1 MHKFMEITAKDNALV
16 KLVCSLQGS
25 AKARREKGLFVLE
38 GLRICRDAFE
48 NSIKFTHIIVTRTAL
63 EKFGEEIKRFS
74 LAANQMVLVPDA
86 LIKKMSDTDTPQ
98 GILAVAEMPKINSKP
113 NKSGR
118 YIGLERVADPS
129 NLGAVARTAEAL
141 GIDGIVLT
149 NDGCDPYSPKAL
161 RASMGTLLRM
171 PLYICEDIT
180 LFADNIGLRKI
191 ACVVNSDAKKITEI
205 TPANGDIFLIG
216 NEANGLSDKTKEAAD
231 IKITIPM
238 SGRAESLNAAAAA
251 SIVMWEM
258 TRGITDER

>member
-1 MHKFMEITAKDNALV
+1 MQNFIEITAKDNALV
-16 KLVCSLQGS
+16 KQVCALQSS

-38 GLRICRDAFE
+38 GLRICRDAYE

-63 EKFGEEIKRFS
+63 EKYGDEIEKFS
-74 LAANQMVLVPDA
+74 MVANNRVIVTDA
-86 LIKKMSDTDTPQ
+86 LIKKMSDTDSPQ
-98 GILAVAEMPKINSKP
+98 GVLALAEMPKINAVP

-141 GIDGIVLT
+141 GIDGIILT

-171 PLYICEDIT
+171 PLYICDDII
-180 LFADNIGLRKI
+180 LFSNEIGLRKI
-191 ACVVNSDAKKITEI
+191 ACVVNSDAQKITDI
-205 TPANGDIFLIG
+205 SPANGDIFMIG
-216 NEANGLSDKTKEAAD
+216 NEANGLSEKTKESAD
-231 IKITIPM
+231 VRITIPM

-258 TRGITDER
+258 TRG

>member
-1 MHKFMEITAKDNALV
+1 MQKFMEITAKDNALV
-16 KLVCSLQGS
+16 KQVCALQGS

-63 EKFGEEIKRFS
+63 EKNSDEIADFCS
-74 LAANQMVLVPDA
+74 VANQAVLVPDI
-86 LIKKMSDTDTPQ
+86 LLKKMSDTDSPQ
-98 GILAVAEMPKINSKP
+98 GILAVAEMPKIDVMP
-113 NKSGR
+113 NKNGR

-141 GIDGIVLT
+141 GIDGIILT

-171 PLYICEDIT
+171 PLYIC
-180 LFADNIGLRKI
+180 DNIIEFSNEIGLRKI
-191 ACVVNSDAKKITEI
+191 ACVVNDDAQKITEI
-205 TPANGDIFLIG
+205 SPKNGDIFIIG
-216 NEANGLSDKTKEAAD
+216 NEANGLTDKTKGAAD
-231 IKITIPM
+231 ISITIPM

-258 TRGITDER
+258 TRGKYDV

>member
-1 MHKFMEITAKDNALV
+1 MQNFLEITAKDNALV
-16 KLVCSLQGS
+16 KQVCALQGS

-38 GLRICRDAFE
+38 GLRICRDAYE

-63 EKFGEEIKRFS
+63 EKNRDEIDEFCS
-74 LAANQMVLVPDA
+74 VANQAVIVPDA
-86 LIKKMSDTDTPQ
+86 LFKKMSDTDTPQ
-98 GILAVAEMPKINSKP
+98 GILALAEMPKISIKP

-149 NDGCDPYSPKAL
+149 DDGCDPYSPKAL

-171 PLYICEDIT
+171 PLYICDDII
-180 LFADNIGLRKI
+180 LFSNEIGLRKI
-191 ACVVNSDAKKITEI
+191 ACVVNSDAQKITDI
-205 TPANGDIFLIG
+205 SPANGDIFMIG
-216 NEANGLSDKTKEAAD
+216 NEANGLSEKTKESAD
-231 IKITIPM
+231 VRITIPM

-258 TRGITDER
+258 TRG